1 MATKITVKNHGSIR
15 LEWENPGE
23 VKLQD
28 ASGKDYDL
36 GERTSVSLCRCG
48 ASLNKPFCDGAHSRC
63 GFQSEVVASI
73 LPAPKKA

>member
-36 GERTSVSLCRCG
+36 GKEPQFL
-48 ASLNKPFCDGAHSRC
+48 F
-63 GFQSEVVASI
+63 VAAA
-73 LPAPKKA
+73 LV